1 MAKSAKPRKKYRPQQ
16 ASFASPLVSR
26 ALSDTEKQR
35 LRDLIDVAR
44 LKIRLASTDRAA
56 TDRLAAYIA
65 YGYLVAENFARGD
78 ELKERFKKGLQA
90 IYRVRWAIDF
100 EQTVHEED
108 IALIDETADY
118 AYDEIITLD
127 VRTLQKLQDYYRVH
141 AEKLFEIAL
150 RDIGGNR
157 VMVLKKSHFQ
167 KMLAEGKLPKN
178 AVIEMETAESA
189 IGEGL
194 SGRNTATSGG

>member
-16 ASFASPLVSR
+16 TSYASPLANR
-26 ALSDTEKQR
+26 ALSNAEKEK

-44 LKIRLASTDRAA
+44 LKIRLSSTDRAA
-56 TDRLAAYIA
+56 TDRLAAYIS
-65 YGYLVAENFARGD
+65 YGYLVAENFERGD

-90 IYRVRWAIDF
+90 IHRVRWAIDC

-127 VRTLQKLQDYYRVH
+127 VRTLQKLQDYYRDH
-141 AEKLFEIAL
+141 AEKLFELAL
-150 RDIGGNR
+150 EDIGGNR
-157 VMVLKKSHFQ
+157 VMVLKKSHYQ
-167 KMLAEGKLPKN
+167 QMLAEGKVPKN
-178 AVIEMETAESA
+178 AIVQMAAGES
-189 IGEGL
+189 GSDEKK
-194 SGRNTATSGG
+194 SGRE

>member
-65 YGYLVAENFARGD
+65 YGYLVAENFERGD

-90 IYRVRWAIDF
+90 IHRVRWAIDF

-127 VRTLQKLQDYYRVH
+127 VRTLQKLQDYYRDH

-157 VMVLKKSHFQ
+157 VMVLKKSRYQ
-167 KMLAEGKLPKN
+167 QMLADGKVPKN
-178 AVIEMETAESA
+178 AIVQMAA
-189 IGEGL
+189 GE
-194 SGRNTATSGG
+194 RDADDEVSGGEKGV